1 LKDGCDIIDMA
12 TDTHIH
18 EKLRKPMSYKLF
30 QRAVNN
36 QGHFSD
42 EYLNSLDL
50 NDKFAIIVLKD
61 YFAEMKRGTQ
71 SKAAI

>member
-1 LKDGCDIIDMA
+1 
-12 TDTHIH
+12 
-18 EKLRKPMSYKLF
+18 MSYKLF
-30 QRAVNN
+30 QRAVHQ
-36 QGHFSD
+36 QGNFSD

-71 SKAAI
+71 SKAAIQAQEIRQK